1 MGGSKEENI
10 MEEKGMGTVLKIQ
23 QPEELLG
30 VELSEEEM
38 EQVTGGIIW
47 IPERDGTRKK
57 KTP

>member
-10 MEEKGMGTVLKIQ
+10 VEEIGIVSKTK

-30 VELSEEEM
+30 VELGEEEM

>member
-10 MEEKGMGTVLKIQ
+10 MEEKGMGMVLKIQ

>member
-10 MEEKGMGTVLKIQ
+10 VEEIGMVSKTK

-30 VELSEEEM
+30 VELGEEEM

>member
-1 MGGSKEENI
+1 MGGSKEKNI
-10 MEEKGMGTVLKIQ
+10 MEEKGLGTVSKIQ
-23 QPEELLG
+23 QPEELRG

>member
-10 MEEKGMGTVLKIQ
+10 MEEKGMGTGLKIQ

-57 KTP
+57 TP

>member
-1 MGGSKEENI
+1 MRHRKEEKFADEKRI
-10 MEEKGMGTVLKIQ
+10 ETIFEEKSSENLR
-23 QPEELLG
+23 G
-30 VELSEEEM
+30 VELSEEEA

>member
-1 MGGSKEENI
+1 MRHRKEEKR
-10 MEEKGMGTVLKIQ
+10 MDEKGMETVFGEKL
-23 QPEELLG
+23 PENLQG
-30 VELSEEEM
+30 VELSEEET

>member
-10 MEEKGMGTVLKIQ
+10 VEEIGMVSKTK

-57 KTP
+57 TP

>member
-10 MEEKGMGTVLKIQ
+10 VEEIGMVSKTK